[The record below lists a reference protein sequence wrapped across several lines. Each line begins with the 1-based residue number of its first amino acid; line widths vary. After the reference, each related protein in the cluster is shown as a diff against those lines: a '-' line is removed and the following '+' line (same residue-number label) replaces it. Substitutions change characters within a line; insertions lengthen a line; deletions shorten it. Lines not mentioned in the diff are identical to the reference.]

1 MSEALRVDCVVCRS
15 SFVLDDTTLVKRD
28 WPENPGGWLVGVAC
42 PVCDVFTLSYRMTP
56 ELDAQRVA
64 LAEARTEYRE
74 RRTDKLLVKL
84 QRKHKQ
90 YQDAFDAVQGKGNGE
105 TGKQ

>member
-1 MSEALRVDCVVCRS
+1 MSNELRVDCVACGS
-15 SFVLDDTTLVKRD
+15 SFVLDDTTLVRWD

-42 PVCDVFTLSYRMTP
+42 PVCSVFTQSYRMTP

-74 RRTDKLLVKL
+74 RRTDKLLVRL
-84 QRKHKQ
+84 QRKQKQ
-90 YQDAFDAVQGKGNGE
+90 YQDVFDAVQGKG
-105 TGKQ
+105 